1 MRSFSIKRS
10 LLPTFLR
17 TFAAKRF
24 MRYGKDILL
33 TASTLFIQ
41 QAQAAD
47 EPKQQATPERPNI
60 IFILADDMGY
70 GDLACYGNQY
80 IQTPN
85 IDRLAATGTSFTQAY
100 AGSGISSPSRCS
112 LMTGKNSGHSR
123 IRDNQCYAG
132 GMTGL
137 KINPRGD
144 TTIVRRANL
153 LPEDVTLGTVVG
165 KAGYKTCLVN
175 KWHLDGY
182 DPQAAPNH
190 RGFNEFYG
198 WTIATVH
205 SNSPY
210 YYPYYRFW
218 GDSLINIKENAND
231 AHVRHNTEISTDDAI
246 AFIHRNKDNPFF
258 LFLGYDAPHEPYNI
272 DDTSWYDEHGEWSMN
287 TKRYAALVT
296 HMDYNIGRL
305 LGTLEHLGLR
315 ENTLIIFAS
324 DNGAAVM
331 APLKE
336 LNCGAGLKGR
346 KGQLYEGGIKVPLI
360 VNQPGRVPVRQ
371 ISNIVYFPDF
381 MPTLAR
387 LAGSTKAVPADTD
400 GMDISPLF
408 FGEELDTDNRY
419 LYWEFPGKQR
429 AIRYGEWKCVTV
441 KKDAPLELYNI
452 HEDPNE
458 SHDLAAEY
466 PKMVRDLSKMMQEM
480 RTPSENY
487 PIPEDNLKK

>member
-1 MRSFSIKRS
+1 MKN
-10 LLPTFLR
+10 LLMTIGALIGQ
-17 TFAAKRF
+17 T
-24 MRYGKDILL
+24 
-33 TASTLFIQ
+33 
-41 QAQAAD
+41 AQA
-47 EPKQQATPERPNI
+47 EEQPTQATPERPNI

-70 GDLACYGNQY
+70 GDLACYGNRY

-85 IDRLAATGTSFTQAY
+85 IDRLARTGTSFTQAY

-112 LMTGKNSGHSR
+112 LMTGRNSGNTR

-132 GMTGL
+132 GRTGL

-153 LPEDVTLGTVVG
+153 LPEDVTLGTVLSR
-165 KAGYKTCLVN
+165 AGYRTCLVN

-190 RGFNEFYG
+190 RGFDEFYG

-205 SNSPY
+205 SNAPY
-210 YYPYYRFW
+210 YYPYYRLH
-218 GDSLINIKENAND
+218 GDSLINIAENAHD

-246 AFIHRNKDNPFF
+246 QFIHRNQQRPFF

-272 DDTSWYDEHGEWSMN
+272 DDTSWYDEQGDWSAN

-305 LGTLEHLGLR
+305 LGTLDALGLR
-315 ENTLIIFAS
+315 EKTLIIFAS
-324 DNGAAVM
+324 DNGAAVQ

-346 KGQLYEGGIKVPLI
+346 KGQLYEGGIRVPLI
-360 VNQPGRVPVRQ
+360 VNQPGRVPARQ
-371 ISNIVYFPDF
+371 VSNLVYFPDF
-381 MPTLAR
+381 MPTLAAIADEGTGVR
-387 LAGSTKAVPADTD
+387 GHGGTSSAPGGFAAGTSPALPPTD

-408 FGEELDTDNRY
+408 YGEDIDTDSRP

-429 AIRYGEWKCVTV
+429 AIRHQGWKAVTV
-441 KKDAPLELYNI
+441 KKGAPLELYRI
-452 HEDPNE
+452 KDDPYEQHN
-458 SHDLAAEY
+458 LAAEH
-466 PKMVRDLSKMMQEM
+466 PDIVSRLDSIGHSL
-480 RTPSENY
+480 RTPSPNY
-487 PIPEDNLKK
+487 PIDNE

>member
-1 MRSFSIKRS
+1 MKNVLMAFGA
-10 LLPTFLR
+10 LL
-17 TFAAKRF
+17 A
-24 MRYGKDILL
+24 
-33 TASTLFIQ
+33 Q
-41 QAQAAD
+41 QAAAAD
-47 EPKQQATPERPNI
+47 ERPNI

-85 IDRLAATGTSFTQAY
+85 IDRLARTGTSFTQAY

-112 LMTGKNSGHSR
+112 LMTGKNSGNTR

-132 GMTGL
+132 GLTGL
-137 KINPRGD
+137 KISPSGD

-153 LPEDVTLGTVVG
+153 LPEDVTLGTVMS
-165 KAGYKTCLVN
+165 KAGYRTCLVN

-190 RGFNEFYG
+190 RGFDEFYG

-210 YYPYYRFW
+210 YYPYYRLH
-218 GDSLINIKENAND
+218 GDSLINIKENEHD

-246 AFIHRNKDNPFF
+246 QFIHRWAGKQPFF

-272 DDTSWYDEHGEWSMN
+272 DDTSWYDERGDWSAN

-305 LGTLEHLGLR
+305 LGTLDALGLR
-315 ENTLIIFAS
+315 ENTLVIFAS

-331 APLKE
+331 APLAE

-346 KGQLYEGGIKVPLI
+346 KGQLYEGGIRVPLI
-360 VNQPGRVPVRQ
+360 VNQPGHVPARQ
-371 ISNIVYFPDF
+371 IDNLVYFPDF

-387 LAGSTKAVPADTD
+387 LAEHPENVPDDTN

-408 FGEELDTDNRY
+408 YGEDIDTDSRP

-429 AIRYGEWKCVTV
+429 AVRHGPWKAVTV
-441 KKDAPLELYNI
+441 KKGAPLELYRI
-452 HEDPNE
+452 KDDPYE
-458 SHDLAAEY
+458 QHDLAADHPDVVKELD
-466 PKMVRDLSKMMQEM
+466 KLM
-480 RTPSENY
+480 RQLRSPSPNY
-487 PIPEDNLKK
+487 PIDGE

>member
-1 MRSFSIKRS
+1 MKNV
-10 LLPTFLR
+10 LM
-17 TFAAKRF
+17 AV
-24 MRYGKDILL
+24 GVILG
-33 TASTLFIQ
+33 Q
-41 QAQAAD
+41 QVQAA
-47 EPKQQATPERPNI
+47 ELQQQKATPERPNI
-60 IFILADDMGY
+60 VFILADDMGY
-70 GDLACYGNQY
+70 GDLACYGNKY

-112 LMTGKNSGHSR
+112 LMTGKNSGNTR
-123 IRDNQCYAG
+123 IRDNQCYEG

-137 KINPRGD
+137 KIQTNGD

-153 LPEDVTLGTVVG
+153 LPEDVTLGNIVG
-165 KAGYKTCLVN
+165 AAGYRTCLVN

-182 DPQAAPNH
+182 DPGASPNH
-190 RGFNEFYG
+190 RGFDEFYG

-210 YYPYYRFW
+210 YYPYYRLH
-218 GDSLINIKENAND
+218 GDSLINIRENEHD

-246 AFIHRNKDNPFF
+246 AFIHRNKDNQFF

-272 DDTSWYDEHGEWSMN
+272 DDTSWYDDQGEWSMN

-305 LGTLEHLGLR
+305 IGTLDALGLR
-315 ENTLIIFAS
+315 ENTIIIFAS

-346 KGQLYEGGIKVPLI
+346 KGQLYEGGIRVPLI
-360 VNQPGRVPVRQ
+360 VNQPGRVPARQ
-371 ISNIVYFPDF
+371 IDNLVYFADF

-387 LAGSTKAVPADTD
+387 LAGSVDAVPSDTN

-408 FGEELDTDNRY
+408 FGHDIDTDSRP

-429 AIRYGEWKCVTV
+429 AIRYAGWKCVTV
-441 KKDAPLELYNI
+441 KKNAPLELYRI
-452 HEDPNE
+452 KEDPSEEHN
-458 SHDLAAEY
+458 LAAEH
-466 PKMVRDLSKMMQEM
+466 PEVVKELDQMMHRL
-480 RTPSENY
+480 RTPSPNY
-487 PIPEDNLKK
+487 PIDNE

>member
-1 MRSFSIKRS
+1 MKIKGY
-10 LLPTFLR
+10 LI
-17 TFAAKRF
+17 AAT
-24 MRYGKDILL
+24 GL
-33 TASTLFIQ
+33 AAAQ
-41 QAQAAD
+41 QAAAQQTAAQQTAA
-47 EPKQQATPERPNI
+47 QQATPERPNVV
-60 IFILADDMGY
+60 FILADDMGY
-70 GDLACYGNQY
+70 GDLACYGNKY

-85 IDRLAATGTSFTQAY
+85 IDRLARTGTSFTQAY

-112 LMTGKNSGHSR
+112 LMTGRNSGNAR

-132 GMTGL
+132 GRTGL
-137 KINPRGD
+137 KINPKGD

-153 LPEDVTLGTVVG
+153 LPEDTTLATVVG
-165 KAGYKTCLVN
+165 SAGYRTCLVN

-182 DPQAAPNH
+182 DTQAAPNH
-190 RGFNEFYG
+190 RGFDEFYG

-205 SNSPY
+205 SNAPY
-210 YYPYYRFW
+210 YYPYYRLH
-218 GDSLINIKENAND
+218 GDSLINIKENEHD

-246 AFIHRNKDNPFF
+246 AFIHRNRNNPFF

-272 DDTSWYDEHGEWSMN
+272 DDTSWYDEHGDWSAN

-305 LGTLEHLGLR
+305 LGTLDALGLR
-315 ENTLIIFAS
+315 ENTIVIFAS

-346 KGQLYEGGIKVPLI
+346 KGQLYEGGIRVPLI
-360 VNQPGRVPVRQ
+360 VNQPGRVPARQ
-371 ISNIVYFPDF
+371 IANIVYFADF
-381 MPTLAR
+381 MPTLAA
-387 LAGSTKAVPADTD
+387 LTGSRKGLPQKTD

-408 FGEELDTDNRY
+408 FGGEADTDSRY

-429 AIRYGEWKCVTV
+429 AIRHGEWKAVTV
-441 KKDAPLELYNI
+441 KKGAPLELYRI
-452 HEDPNE
+452 SEDPCEEHN
-458 SHDLAAEY
+458 LAADY
-466 PKMVRDLSKMMQEM
+466 PQLVKELDERMWQM

-487 PIPEDNLKK
+487 PFEGEKK

>member
-1 MRSFSIKRS
+1 MK
-10 LLPTFLR
+10 
-17 TFAAKRF
+17 
-24 MRYGKDILL
+24 KDKILL
-33 TASTLFIQ
+33 TVGALIPFGGEAL
-41 QAQAAD
+41 AQSSAED
-47 EPKQQATPERPNI
+47 QLPKATPDKPNI

-70 GDLACYGNQY
+70 GDLACYGNRY

-112 LMTGKNSGHSR
+112 LMTGRNSGNTR

-132 GMTGL
+132 GLTGL
-137 KINPRGD
+137 KINPQGD

-153 LPEDVTLGTVVG
+153 LPQDTTIATVVSS
-165 KAGYKTCLVN
+165 AGYRTCLVN

-190 RGFNEFYG
+190 RGFHEFYG
-198 WTIATVH
+198 WTISTVH
-205 SNSPY
+205 SNAPY
-210 YYPYYRFW
+210 YYPYYRLH
-218 GDSLINIKENAND
+218 GDSLITISENEHD

-246 AFIHRNKDNPFF
+246 QFIHRNKDNAFF

-272 DDTSWYDEHGEWSMN
+272 DDTSWYDEQGDWSTN

-305 LGTLEHLGLR
+305 LGTLDALGLR
-315 ENTLIIFAS
+315 ENTLLIFAS

-346 KGQLYEGGIKVPLI
+346 KGQLYEGGIRVPLI
-360 VNQPGRVPVRQ
+360 VNQPGRVPARQ
-371 ISNIVYFPDF
+371 IDNLVYFPDF
-381 MPTLAR
+381 MPTLAA
-387 LAGSTKAVPADTD
+387 LTSSEQALPQKTD
-400 GMDISPLF
+400 GMNISPLF
-408 FGEELDTDNRY
+408 FGQNIDTDSRP

-429 AIRYGEWKCVTV
+429 ALRWNGWKAVSV
-441 KKDAPLELYNI
+441 KKGTPLELYRI
-452 HEDPNE
+452 KDDPYEEHN
-458 SHDLAAEY
+458 LADQY
-466 PKMVRDLSKMMQEM
+466 PELLQQMEQMMRQL
-480 RTPSENY
+480 RTPSPNY
-487 PIPEDNLKK
+487 PIDGE

>member
-1 MRSFSIKRS
+1 MRHLER
-10 LLPTFLR
+10 
-17 TFAAKRF
+17 
-24 MRYGKDILL
+24 ILL
-33 TASTLFIQ
+33 TTGALLPGQHIFADNSTATDATPSGAS
-41 QAQAAD
+41 
-47 EPKQQATPERPNI
+47 PERPNI

-70 GDLACYGNQY
+70 GDLACYGNDF

-85 IDRLAATGTSFTQAY
+85 IDRLARTGTSFTQAY

-112 LMTGKNSGHSR
+112 LMTGLNSGHTR

-132 GMTGL
+132 GLTGL
-137 KINPRGD
+137 KINPHGD

-153 LPEDVTLGTVVG
+153 LPTDTTLATVIGT
-165 KAGYKTCLVN
+165 ADYRTCLVN

-190 RGFNEFYG
+190 RGFDEFYG

-210 YYPYYRFW
+210 YYPYYRLH
-218 GDSLINIKENAND
+218 GDSLINIAENAND

-246 AFIHRNKDNPFF
+246 QFIHRNQDRPFF

-272 DDTSWYDEHGEWSMN
+272 DDTSWYDDQGEWSMN

-296 HMDYNIGRL
+296 HMDYHIGRL
-305 LGTLEHLGLR
+305 LGTLDALGLR
-315 ENTLIIFAS
+315 ERTLVIFAS

-346 KGQLYEGGIKVPLI
+346 KGQLYEGGIRVPLI
-360 VNQPGRVPVRQ
+360 VNLPGRVPARQ
-371 ISNIVYFPDF
+371 IDNLVYFPDF
-381 MPTLAR
+381 MPTLAA
-387 LAGSTKAVPADTD
+387 LTGSSPALPLHTD
-400 GMDISPLF
+400 GIDISPLF
-408 FGEELDTDNRY
+408 FGHDIDTDSRP
-419 LYWEFPGKQR
+419 LYWEFPGKQC
-429 AIRYGEWKCVTV
+429 ALRYEGWKAVSV
-441 KKDAPLELYNI
+441 KKGAPLELYRI
-452 HEDPNE
+452 KDDPLELHN
-458 SHDLAAEY
+458 LAGDY
-466 PKMVRDLSKMMQEM
+466 PDVVARLEQMMRQL

-487 PIPEDNLKK
+487 PIDDE

>member
-1 MRSFSIKRS
+1 MKNVLMTLGA
-10 LLPTFLR
+10 LL
-17 TFAAKRF
+17 
-24 MRYGKDILL
+24 G
-33 TASTLFIQ
+33 Q
-41 QAQAAD
+41 QAQAA
-47 EPKQQATPERPNI
+47 EGGQQPKATPERPNI

-70 GDLACYGNQY
+70 GDLACYGNEY

-112 LMTGKNSGHSR
+112 LMTGKNSGNTR

-132 GMTGL
+132 GLTGL
-137 KINPRGD
+137 KINPKGD

-153 LPEDVTLGTVVG
+153 LPEDVTLGTVLS
-165 KAGYKTCLVN
+165 KAGYRTCLVN

-190 RGFNEFYG
+190 RGFDEFYG

-210 YYPYYRFW
+210 YYPYYRLH
-218 GDSLINIKENAND
+218 GDSLINIKENEHD

-246 AFIHRNKDNPFF
+246 QFIHRNQERPFF

-272 DDTSWYDEHGEWSMN
+272 DDTSWYDEQGDWSEN

-305 LGTLEHLGLR
+305 LGALDALGLR
-315 ENTLIIFAS
+315 ENTLVIFAS

-346 KGQLYEGGIKVPLI
+346 KGQLYEGGIRVPLI
-360 VNQPGRVPVRQ
+360 VNQPGRVPARQ
-371 ISNIVYFPDF
+371 IDNLVYFPDF
-381 MPTLAR
+381 MPTLA
-387 LAGSTKAVPADTD
+387 AIAEGDEVPQDTN

-408 FGEELDTDNRY
+408 YGQDIDTDSRP

-429 AIRYGEWKCVTV
+429 AIRHGEWKAVTV
-441 KKDAPLELYNI
+441 KKGAPLELYRI
-452 HEDPNE
+452 KEDPYE
-458 SHDLAAEY
+458 KHDLAGDY
-466 PKMVRDLSKMMQEM
+466 PEVVRQLEKEM
-480 RTPSENY
+480 KQLRKPSPNY
-487 PIPEDNLKK
+487 PIDDE